1 MQLDYYLTNFYPGD
15 GTKVLH
21 SSKQGRIIAWY
32 IEAVPFIRCAE
43 VLIAYRDEN
52 RKLLG
57 TNSATCYSLKD
68 VREVLKQFTS
78 EDCLEELKENNG
90 HVEFQ
95 GLATN
100 H

>member
-1 MQLDYYLTNFYPGD
+1 MQLDYYLTFFYSDG

-43 VLIAYRDEN
+43 VLIAYRDED

-57 TNSATCYSLKD
+57 TNSATCYSLKE
-68 VREVLKQFTS
+68 VREALKQFTS
-78 EDCLEELKENNG
+78 EECLEELKERNG

-95 GLATN
+95 SLTTN
-100 H
+100 R